1 MNTTI
6 YFNFVAMHSCAW
18 RWTRQGLV
26 NSNLVAVYHY
36 EAMRSGNTKS
46 ALHLSPHNKDV
57 HAPQPT
63 SSDFIVNRAGKAA
76 RCGVTAQFFHRQTL
90 DAARRPRPFPLPWS
104 PLSDETGFPA
114 LLPFALAAR
123 QPGGRVNG
131 VTIVAN
137 KLTARRSFPDA
148 NKATPTA
155 RGCNNFTRW
164 QIDLATSWRQ
174 RSNGR
179 QRTKTVTN
187 IFTSAETFRPSVDNE
202 P

>member
-46 ALHLSPHNKDV
+46 APHLSPHNKDV

-155 RGCNNFTRW
+155 RGCNFTAGRS
-164 QIDLATSWRQ
+164 TSPLLGG
-174 RSNGR
+174 NE
-179 QRTKTVTN
+179 VT
-187 IFTSAETFRPSVDNE
+187 DGNE
-202 P
+202 RKL